1 MAESQKSYWLKSG
14 FLSLFEKGSVFVFG
28 FGTIY
33 ILARAFTLV
42 EFGTLSLFYT
52 IASFIEVGRNGL
64 IQNALVKYAST
75 TEGDDR
81 AVIST
86 ASLLLS
92 LILTF
97 FIVLLLYF
105 GATPLALWLKSPQL
119 APLLRIY
126 CITTFILVPFHQF
139 NHIQQANLDFKGI
152 FWSNFCQKGT
162 FFGYFLILY
171 LISAEI
177 TLEKVATFQIVTA
190 SIGAF
195 VSYLIGRKYLS
206 FSLRIDWSWVTR
218 LFRFGF
224 FVFGTNL
231 NTMLN
236 KSIDRLMLGSLIGPA
251 AAGIYDWAI
260 RITNLVEV
268 PTFSVASIVFPQSAQ
283 RSKNDGNEA
292 VKYLYERSVGLIL
305 AIVVP
310 FILFV
315 FVFADYVILFLAS
328 EKYLDSVPLL
338 RITILF
344 GFIIPYAVQFG
355 TILDSMGK
363 PVINFWFTLVG
374 AILNVIFNF
383 FFIKQFG
390 VIGAAYGTMA
400 SYLIIF
406 IGTQTVLNRLIGV
419 RPQNALIY
427 MMQFYKQEI
436 PKGYHKIK
444 NKLSP
449 EHVEIQ

>member
-1 MAESQKSYWLKSG
+1 MY
-14 FLSLFEKGSVFVFG
+14 FLV
-28 FGTIY
+28 
-33 ILARAFTLV
+33 
-42 EFGTLSLFYT
+42 
-52 IASFIEVGRNGL
+52 
-64 IQNALVKYAST
+64 
-75 TEGDDR
+75 
-81 AVIST
+81 
-86 ASLLLS
+86 
-92 LILTF
+92 
-97 FIVLLLYF
+97 LYF
-105 GATPLALWLKSPQL
+105 L
-119 APLLRIY
+119 
-126 CITTFILVPFHQF
+126 
-139 NHIQQANLDFKGI
+139 
-152 FWSNFCQKGT
+152 
-162 FFGYFLILY
+162 
-171 LISAEI
+171 SAEI

-190 SIGAF
+190 SIGAI
-195 VSYLIGRKYLS
+195 VSFIIGKKYLS
-206 FSLRIDWSWVTR
+206 FSLKIDWAWVKR
-218 LFRFGF
+218 LFVFGF

-283 RSKNDGNEA
+283 RSKSEGKEA

-310 FILFV
+310 FIIFV
-315 FVFADYVILFLAS
+315 FIFADYIILFLAS

-363 PVINFWFTLVG
+363 PVINFWFTLAG

-390 VIGAAYGTMA
+390 VMGAAYGTMA

-419 RPQNALIY
+419 KPQNALVY
-427 MMQFYKQEI
+427 MMQFYRKEI
-436 PKGYHKIK
+436 PKGYQKIR
-444 NKLSP
+444 NKLSS
-449 EHVEIQ
+449 EQVEIQ